1 VEFDDEPSIV
11 DENGNDAVLT
21 AYRSFVETMTGDEQS
36 SEDEN
41 TAVPAAD
48 DNNDDTE
55 IATTTMS
62 LNELDMTNF
71 FETTTNDADE
81 VFIALKELLQS
92 DSYGSIQE
100 ARLKLMEYM
109 DLGRLEKGLLHFDTN
124 RKSFQQRWMSIK
136 KRPLKDDP
144 GSSED
149 DGVFIERDS
158 LISLHC
164 TRGDSVTVEYY
175 MILYPFTKYYNKWY
189 VCVDQSMFSW
199 IKDDTKVRFLVR
211 MMCARGGTYEEVN
224 LEKDCEF
231 GPRSNYRICVVK
243 DIVNVVGSLIDF

>member
-1 VEFDDEPSIV
+1 MFISFGSYETPKDLCDFIVEFFKAPAKDKRDSPQNNPLCDDEQLLDVVEFDDEPSTV

-136 KRPLKDDP
+136 KIPLKDDP

-164 TRGDSVTVEYY
+164 TRGDSVTPLQSITTSG
-175 MILYPFTKYYNKWY
+175 M
-189 VCVDQSMFSW
+189 CVLINQC
-199 IKDDTKVRFLVR
+199 FLGSR
-211 MMCARGGTYEEVN
+211 MT
-224 LEKDCEF
+224 LK
-231 GPRSNYRICVVK
+231 
-243 DIVNVVGSLIDF
+243 